1 MERFFSDLKTVQRFR
16 SGPLGLYVQKLAD
29 QLEESGFRLRTI
41 RVQLRVADHF
51 GKWLCGR
58 KDIQAAS
65 LSDVDAYMRR
75 HGCVKR
81 GEGRALVRLFA
92 IMEQEGTVFRN
103 SKLTDTP
110 RDA

>member
-1 MERFFSDLKTVQRFR
+1 MITFHQRASR
-16 SGPLGLYVQKLAD
+16 SGSCWLWR
-29 QLEESGFRLRTI
+29 STI

-103 SKLTDTP
+103 SKLTNTP
-110 RDA
+110 RDAFLQRFAD